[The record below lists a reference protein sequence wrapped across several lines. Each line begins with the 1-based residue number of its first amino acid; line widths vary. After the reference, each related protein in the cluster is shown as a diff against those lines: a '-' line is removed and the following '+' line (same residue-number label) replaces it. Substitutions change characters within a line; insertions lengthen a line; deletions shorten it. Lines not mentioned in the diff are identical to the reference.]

1 MGLGEELVRQRGEVQ
16 EIKFILKDADNITSL
31 VKGKKKKG
39 GLVIHKGT
47 KLVQVQ
53 FKDGSQFEYKSPI
66 KAKLIEIN
74 PKVHKGD
81 VSIVNQLPEEDG
93 YLFIVDLPNNDLKFP
108 PQNSSLKTTT
118 I

>member
-1 MGLGEELVRQRGEVQ
+1 MGLGEELVKERGGVQ
-16 EIKFILKDADNITSL
+16 EVKFILKDAENITSL

-53 FKDGSQFEYKSPI
+53 FKDGTDFEYKSPI

-74 PKVHKGD
+74 HKVQKGD
-81 VSIVNQLPEEDG
+81 ISIVNELPEEDG
-93 YLFIVDLPNNDLKFP
+93 FLFIVDLPNNDLKFP
-108 PQNSSLKTTT
+108 PKNSSLKT
-118 I
+118 ISR